1 MHIYIASKKE
11 RKKERKNERKKKR
24 KKIERKKEKERK
36 NEKKKERKKQNGICV
51 QRRLRSAWASAQ
63 SDQSF
68 RCPHE
73 ESLGPYLPIERT
85 SKTMIRLGGCP
96 G

>member
-11 RKKERKNERKKKR
+11 RKKERKFNDMH
-24 KKIERKKEKERK
+24 IYIAS
-36 NEKKKERKKQNGICV
+36 KKERKKEEKDRKKENGMCA
-51 QRRLRSAWASAQ
+51 QQRLRSAWASAQ

-73 ESLGPYLPIERT
+73 EGLGPYLPIERT
-85 SKTMIRLGGCP
+85 SKTMIKLGGCP